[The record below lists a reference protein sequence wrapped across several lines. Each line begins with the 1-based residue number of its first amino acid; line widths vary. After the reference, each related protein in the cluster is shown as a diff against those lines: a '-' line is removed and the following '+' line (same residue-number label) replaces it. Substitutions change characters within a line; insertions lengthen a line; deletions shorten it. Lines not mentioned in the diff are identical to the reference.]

1 MAETGAGSPVWLITG
16 CSSGFGREFV
26 RAALAHGFRVV
37 ATARDPAKLRD
48 LIAGH
53 EDQAKALALDV
64 TKRDQIKHAV
74 GEAER
79 AFGRIDV
86 LVNNAGYGYLA
97 AVEEG
102 EDKDIRAIFETNFFG
117 AVAMIQA
124 VLPGMRARRHGYIVN
139 IASVGGVVGHAGSGF
154 YAATKFA
161 IEGLSESWRR
171 KSSRWES
178 AS

>member
-1 MAETGAGSPVWLITG
+1 MAKGTADSPVWLITG

-26 RAALAHGFRVV
+26 RAALAYEFRVV
-37 ATARDPAKLRD
+37 ATARDPKKLGDIVAGKEDKAKV
-48 LIAGH
+48 
-53 EDQAKALALDV
+53 LALDV
-64 TKRDQIKHAV
+64 TKPDQIKHAV
-74 GEAER
+74 SEAER

-102 EDKDIRAIFETNFFG
+102 EEKDIRAIFETNFFG
-117 AVAMIQA
+117 AVAMIRA

-139 IASVGGVVGHAGSGF
+139 IASVGGVVGHAGSGY

-161 IEGLSESWRR
+161 VEGLSESL
-171 KSSRWES
+171 
-178 AS
+178 A